1 MEQGQYIMALDAGTT
16 SNRCILFDRKGKVCS
31 LVQREFQ
38 QIYPHPGW
46 VEQNPMEIWSTQIGV
61 AAEAMGRIG
70 AGPENIAA
78 IGITNQRETTI
89 VWDRYTGKPVYNAI
103 VWQCRRTAPI
113 VEKLVQDGFGDRIR
127 EKTGLIPDPYF
138 SATKLKWI
146 LDHVPGSREL
156 AREGRLLFGTV
167 DSWLI
172 WNLTGGDVHVTDYTN
187 ASRTMMFDI
196 HSLCWDQEILE
207 KLEIPEQMLPEV
219 VPSSYPYGRTKDC
232 LIGDGIPICGAAGD
246 QQSALFG
253 QCCFDAGDVKNTY
266 GTGCFM
272 LMNTGNKVISSSHGL
287 LSTIAVSLEPGKVQ
301 YALEGSV
308 FVAGASIQWLR
319 DELKII
325 SSAPESER
333 SCREVEDTDG
343 CYVVPAFTGLGA
355 PYWNSS
361 ARGMIVGLT
370 RGTNRCHLVRA
381 TVESLAYQTA
391 DVLTA
396 MEKDSELQICNL
408 KVDGGAS
415 ANNFLM
421 KFQSDLLNTEVTRP
435 ECVETTAMGA
445 AFLAGLCTGFWKDK
459 EELRENWSV
468 GHVFKPTMTEEER
481 ESLLGGWHRAVAT
494 ALAWADYRA

>member
-103 VWQCRRTAPI
+103 VWQCRRTSPI
-113 VEKLVQDGFGDRIR
+113 VEELVQDGVGDRIR

-156 AREGRLLFGTV
+156 ARKGRLLFGTV

-196 HSLCWDQEILE
+196 HNLCWDQEILE
-207 KLEIPEQMLPEV
+207 KLGIPEQMLPEV

-287 LSTIAVSLEPGKVQ
+287 LSTIAVSLAPGKVQ

-325 SSAPESER
+325 PSAPESER
-333 SCREVEDTDG
+333 YCREVEDTDG

-415 ANNFLM
+415 ANDFLM

-468 GHVFKPTMTEEER
+468 GRVFEPTMTKEER
-481 ESLLGGWHRAVAT
+481 KSLLGGWHRAVAA

>member
-156 AREGRLLFGTV
+156 AREGWLLFGTV

-325 SSAPESER
+325 SSAPESEQY
-333 SCREVEDTDG
+333 CREVEDTDG

-421 KFQSDLLNTEVTRP
+421 KFQSDLLNPEVTRP

-468 GHVFKPTMTEEER
+468 GRVFEPTMTEEER
-481 ESLLGGWHRAVAT
+481 KSLLGGWHRAVAA

>member
-70 AGPENIAA
+70 AGPESIAA

-113 VEKLVQDGFGDRIR
+113 VEELVQDGFGDRIR

-156 AREGRLLFGTV
+156 ARKGQLLFGTV

-196 HSLCWDQEILE
+196 HKLCWDQEILE

-325 SSAPESER
+325 PSAPESER
-333 SCREVEDTDG
+333 YCREVTDG

-370 RGTNRCHLVRA
+370 RGTNRSHLVRA

-415 ANNFLM
+415 ANDFQM
-421 KFQSDLLNTEVTRP
+421 KFQSDLMNTEVTRP
-435 ECVETTAMGA
+435 ESVETTAKGA

-459 EELRENWSV
+459 AELRENWSV
-468 GHVFKPTMTEEER
+468 GHVFEPTMTEEKR
-481 ESLLGGWHRAVAT
+481 EDLLGGWHRAVAA

>member
-103 VWQCRRTAPI
+103 VWQCRRTSPI
-113 VEKLVQDGFGDRIR
+113 VEELVQDGVGDRIR

-156 AREGRLLFGTV
+156 ARKGRLLFGTV

-196 HSLCWDQEILE
+196 HNLCWDQEILE
-207 KLEIPEQMLPEV
+207 KLGIPEQMLPEV

-287 LSTIAVSLEPGKVQ
+287 LSTIAVSLAPGKVQ

-325 SSAPESER
+325 PSAPESER
-333 SCREVEDTDG
+333 YCREVEDTDG

-370 RGTNRCHLVRA
+370 RGTNRSHLVRA

-415 ANNFLM
+415 ANDFLM

-468 GHVFKPTMTEEER
+468 GRVFEPTMTKEER
-481 ESLLGGWHRAVAT
+481 KSLLGGWHRAVAA

>member
-272 LMNTGNKVISSSHGL
+272 LMNTGNKIISSSHGL

-325 SSAPESER
+325 PSAPESER
-333 SCREVEDTDG
+333 YCREVEDTDG

-370 RGTNRCHLVRA
+370 RGTNRSHLVRA

-415 ANNFLM
+415 ANDFLM

-468 GHVFKPTMTEEER
+468 GRVFEPTMTKEER
-481 ESLLGGWHRAVAT
+481 KSLLGGWHRAVAA

>member
-187 ASRTMMFDI
+187 VSRTMMFDI

-325 SSAPESER
+325 PSAPESER
-333 SCREVEDTDG
+333 YCREVEDTDG

-415 ANNFLM
+415 ANDFLM

-435 ECVETTAMGA
+435 ECVENGDGSGIPGRT
-445 AFLAGLCTGFWKDK
+445 
-459 EELRENWSV
+459 V
-468 GHVFKPTMTEEER
+468 
-481 ESLLGGWHRAVAT
+481 HRV
-494 ALAWADYRA
+494 LEG

>member
-78 IGITNQRETTI
+78 IDITNQRETTI
-89 VWDRYTGKPVYNAI
+89 VWDRYTGKPIYNAI

-113 VEKLVQDGFGDRIR
+113 VEELAQDGFGDRIR
-127 EKTGLIPDPYF
+127 EKTGLITDPYF

-146 LDHVPGSREL
+146 LDQVPGSREL
-156 AREGRLLFGTV
+156 ARKGRLLFGTV

-187 ASRTMMFDI
+187 ASSTMMFDI

-207 KLEIPEQMLPEV
+207 KLGIPEQMLPEV

-287 LSTIAVSLEPGKVQ
+287 LSTIAISLAPGKVQ

-308 FVAGASIQWLR
+308 FVAGASLQWLR

-325 SSAPESER
+325 PSAPESER
-333 SCREVEDTDG
+333 YCRDVEDTDG

-370 RGTNRCHLVRA
+370 RGTNRSHLVRA

-396 MEKDSELQICNL
+396 MEKDSGLQICNL

-415 ANNFLM
+415 ANDFLM

-435 ECVETTAMGA
+435 ACVETTAMGA

-459 EELRENWSV
+459 AELRENWSV
-468 GHVFKPTMTEEER
+468 GHVFEPTMTEEER
-481 ESLLGGWHRAVAT
+481 ERLLGGWHRAVAA

>member
-325 SSAPESER
+325 SSAPESEQY
-333 SCREVEDTDG
+333 CREVEDTDG

>member
-156 AREGRLLFGTV
+156 ARKGRLLFGTV

-187 ASRTMMFDI
+187 VSRTMMFDI

-325 SSAPESER
+325 PSAPESER
-333 SCREVEDTDG
+333 YCREVEDTDG

-415 ANNFLM
+415 ANDFLM

-445 AFLAGLCTGFWKDK
+445 AFSDQPISQRLL
-459 EELRENWSV
+459 EETISIRAFFSGSNI
-468 GHVFKPTMTEEER
+468 KT
-481 ESLLGGWHRAVAT
+481 SLSYFL
-494 ALAWADYRA
+494 Y